1 MIVRY
6 AAHCVA
12 WFALL
17 RCVNPGNLD
26 NTQNL
31 DLGTDLAKQ
40 RSHCGSNGCGFPAMT
55 QSLSILTPSKDP
67 RTVELIAKD
76 VYRELRRSGF
86 SERDVL
92 SLAGELL
99 SLITHDVRGEATTE
113 D

>member
-1 MIVRY
+1 
-6 AAHCVA
+6 
-12 WFALL
+12 
-17 RCVNPGNLD
+17 
-26 NTQNL
+26 
-31 DLGTDLAKQ
+31 
-40 RSHCGSNGCGFPAMT
+40 MT

-76 VYRELRRSGF
+76 IYRELRRSGF

-99 SLITHDVRGEATTE
+99 SLVTRDVRGEATTE